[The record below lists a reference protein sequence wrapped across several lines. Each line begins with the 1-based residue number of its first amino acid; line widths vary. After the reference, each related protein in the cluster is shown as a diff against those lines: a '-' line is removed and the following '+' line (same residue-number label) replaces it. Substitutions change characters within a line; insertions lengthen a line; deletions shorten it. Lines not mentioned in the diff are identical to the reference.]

1 MIPTSSQTIGPF
13 WHGLA
18 DPALADLTRFGTS
31 GAPRVLAGTVYDGDG
46 APVVDACVEVWLPGV
61 GWGRCAT
68 DARGAYRF
76 VVVEAPVIAVIVLAR
91 GLLKPVWT
99 RCYFDEPDITH
110 ARRDTLR
117 ARLDGDLWRWDIRL
131 QGPGE
136 TMFLT
141 W

>member
-18 DPALADLTRFGTS
+18 DPALADLGRFGGPVRTLT
-31 GAPRVLAGTVYDGDG
+31 GVVYDGDG
-46 APVVDACVEVWLPGV
+46 APIVDACIEVWQPGI

-76 VVVEAPVIAVIVLAR
+76 VVIEAPVIAVIVLAR
-91 GLLKPVWT
+91 GLLKPLWT
-99 RCYFDEPDITH
+99 RCYFDEPDI
-110 ARRDTLR
+110 AGAETLR
-117 ARLDGDLWRWDIRL
+117 ARVDGDLWRWDIRL
-131 QGPGE
+131 QGLGE